1 MTPAADL
8 RQPCL
13 VTSFERAARTHIA
26 SRGSDSTKESYT
38 ADLVRWL
45 ALCEERSCNP
55 DAPTL
60 EDAVA
65 FFSALKKEGLADQT
79 MRRMLSSLS
88 SMYAAA
94 DLFNPFKA
102 TRLKRPDADEVIL
115 TKEYTGDEARNILA
129 AAEAE
134 GGVIGAR
141 DLAVLQI
148 LYDTGMRI
156 SSVMSIRRDQVHAR
170 EDGQYVIR
178 GVKVKK
184 KGRVEVELPTSSV
197 TTLKRWLAV
206 APESKHVFPALRG
219 GGPLSRRAINQR
231 MVLYGAR
238 AGVKDAAPH
247 RFRAT
252 YITEARDAGV
262 PLSEIQAA
270 VHHSSPA
277 VTQRYDRGV
286 RGTGVASAVAKFRE
300 RRK

>member
-1 MTPAADL
+1 MLAEMAI
-8 RQPCL
+8 
-13 VTSFERAARTHIA
+13 FERAARAHIA

-38 ADLVRWL
+38 AVLRRWL
-45 ALCEERSCNP
+45 TLCTENDCDP
-55 DAPTL
+55 DVPTL
-60 EDAVA
+60 NDAVG
-65 FFSALKKEGLADQT
+65 FYDALKKEGLADQT

-88 SMYAAA
+88 SMYSAA

-102 TRLKRPDADEVIL
+102 SRLERPPADEVIL
-115 TKEYTGDEARNILA
+115 TKEYTSSEARLLLA

-134 GGVIGAR
+134 GGAIGAR
-141 DLAVLQI
+141 DVAVLRI

-156 SSVMSIRRDQVHAR
+156 SSVMSIRRDQIYVR
-170 EDGQYVIR
+170 EDGQYAAR

-184 KGRVEVELPTSSV
+184 KGRVEVELPSSSV
-197 TTLKRWLAV
+197 SAIKHWLAV
-206 APESKHVFPALRG
+206 APESKFVFPAFRG
-219 GGPLSRRAINQR
+219 GGALSRRAINQR
-231 MVLYGAR
+231 MSLYGER

-286 RGTGVASAVAKFRE
+286 RGAGVASAVAKFRDGQ
-300 RRK
+300 KK